1 VVEDFEHVK
10 ISGDLGFYVR
20 ERGIASVSQERPQT
34 TRPRIVVAGSINM
47 DLVVRSARLPRPGET
62 IIGRET
68 QELPGGKGANQ
79 AVAAA
84 RLEADVAL
92 IGRVGDDGFG
102 ERLRAGLQKEGID
115 IGRVAVTQR
124 CASGLAIVAVEDSG
138 ENAITVIPGAN
149 GRLTAVDVRAASDL
163 IRDADVLLLQLEV
176 PLETVLAA
184 IELAR
189 QYRTLVILDPAPAPA
204 SFPRSLLSVDVA
216 CPNETEAAALT
227 GVPITNL
234 EDATRAALRLRE
246 LGTRYAVITLGR
258 EGALVCGPEG
268 KYEQI
273 HSFEIKAVDTTAA
286 GDAFAAALGVCL
298 AQGKSMSDAV
308 QYACAAGALAASRP
322 GAQPAMPTAADVARL
337 LRRLGP

>member
-1 VVEDFEHVK
+1 M
-10 ISGDLGFYVR
+10 
-20 ERGIASVSQERPQT
+20 SQERSQLS
-34 TRPRIVVAGSINM
+34 RPRIVVAGSINM

-84 RLEADVAL
+84 RLEANVAM

-102 ERLRAGLQKEGID
+102 ERLRAGLQQEGVD
-115 IGRVAVTQR
+115 VTRITVTPR
-124 CASGLAIVAVEDSG
+124 CASGLAIVAVEASG

-149 GRLTAVDVRAASDL
+149 GRLTADDVRAASDL

-176 PLETVLAA
+176 PLKTVLTA

-189 QYRTLVILDPAPAPA
+189 QYQTLVILDPAPAPA
-204 SFPRSLLSVDVA
+204 SFPPSLLSVDVA

-234 EDATRAALRLRE
+234 GDATRAALRLRE

-258 EGALVCGPEG
+258 
-268 KYEQI
+268 
-273 HSFEIKAVDTTAA
+273 
-286 GDAFAAALGVCL
+286 
-298 AQGKSMSDAV
+298 
-308 QYACAAGALAASRP
+308 
-322 GAQPAMPTAADVARL
+322 
-337 LRRLGP
+337 